1 MQIFDPHA
9 LECLAAI
16 VEEGSFERAAQRLSI
31 TQSAVSQRLRTLEVQ
46 AGAVLIV
53 RTRPLKATPAGRY
66 LLKHALQLRLLRA
79 DLGRDLQALA
89 PREAQSTQGQER
101 IAIAINADSIAT
113 WVLPA
118 LQTLVQDGM
127 ALEIITDDQD
137 FTHEWLREGQVQ
149 ACVTAL
155 AKPLRS
161 CQVVQLG
168 VMDYVAVASPD
179 YADQHCPKGLHAHAL
194 ADMRFLAFNRKDDL
208 QTRFVRKA
216 CGLKNPGL
224 QQNFLPSAHGRV
236 RAALQ
241 GWGATVVPLLQ
252 VKDLLK
258 SGALRDLAPKVRL
271 PVALYWH
278 CWKLESALLQALT
291 AAVRSGAAKAL
302 KAQVA

>member
-1 MQIFDPHA
+1 MQIFDPYA

-79 DLGRDLQALA
+79 DLGRDLEALA

-149 ACVTAL
+149 GCVTAL
-155 AKPLRS
+155 AKPLRG

-179 YADQHCPKGLHAHAL
+179 YAHAHCPKGLNAHAL
-194 ADMRFLAFNRKDDL
+194 AGMRFMAFNRKDDL

-241 GWGATVVPLLQ
+241 SWGATVVPLLQ

-258 SGALRDLAPKVRL
+258 SGELRDLAPKVRL

-291 AAVRSGAAKAL
+291 AAVRGGAAKAL
-302 KAQVA
+302 KAQVV

>member
-1 MQIFDPHA
+1 MQIFDSHA

-16 VEEGSFERAAQRLSI
+16 VEEGSFDRAATRLSI
-31 TQSAVSQRLRTLEVQ
+31 TQSAVSQRLRTLEMQ

-53 RTRPLKATPAGRY
+53 RTRPLKATSAGRY

-79 DLGRDLQALA
+79 DLDRDLQALA
-89 PREAQSTQGQER
+89 PRESLSAQGQER
-101 IAIAINADSIAT
+101 MAIAVNADSIAT

-118 LQTLVQDGM
+118 LQALGKAGM

-149 ACVTAL
+149 GCVTAL
-155 AKPLRS
+155 AKPLRG

-179 YADQHCPKGLHAHAL
+179 YAQAHCPAGLTAHAL
-194 ADMRFLAFNRKDDL
+194 RNMSFLAFNRKDDL
-208 QTRFVRKA
+208 QARFVRKA
-216 CGLKNPGL
+216 CGLKTPGL

-236 RAALQ
+236 RAAMD

-252 VKDLLK
+252 VQALLQ
-258 SGALRDLAPKVRL
+258 SGQLCDLAPTVRL

-278 CWKLESALLQALT
+278 CWKLESVLLQSLTDALRRGAT
-291 AAVRSGAAKAL
+291 AALAATSK
-302 KAQVA
+302 

>member
-31 TQSAVSQRLRTLEVQ
+31 TQSAVSQRLRTLETQ

-118 LQTLVQDGM
+118 LQTLGQDGM

-149 ACVTAL
+149 GCVTAL
-155 AKPLRS
+155 SKALRG

-168 VMDYVAVASPD
+168 VMDYVAVASPA
-179 YADQHCPKGLHAHAL
+179 YAEAHCPKGLNAHAL

-208 QTRFVRKA
+208 QTRFIRKA

-236 RAALQ
+236 RAAVD

-258 SGALRDLAPKVRL
+258 TGFLRDLAPKVRL

-278 CWKLESALLQALT
+278 CWKLESALLHSLT
-291 AAVRSGAAKAL
+291 AAVRSGAAKVL
-302 KAQVA
+302 KAQAA

>member
-16 VEEGSFERAAQRLSI
+16 VEEGSFDRAAARLSI

-79 DLGRDLQALA
+79 DLHRDLQALA

-118 LQTLVQDGM
+118 LQSLVQDGM

-149 ACVTAL
+149 GCVTAL
-155 AKPLRS
+155 SKPLRG

-168 VMDYVAVASPD
+168 VMDYVAVASPA
-179 YADQHCPKGLHAHAL
+179 YADAHCPTGLSAHAL
-194 ADMRFLAFNRKDDL
+194 ATMRFLAFNRKDDL
-208 QTRFVRKA
+208 QARFIRKA
-216 CGLKNPGL
+216 CNLKNPGL

-236 RAALQ
+236 RAAVD

-258 SGALRDLAPKVRL
+258 NGSLRDLAPKIRL

-278 CWKLESALLQALT
+278 CWKLESALLHSLSAALS
-291 AAVRSGAAKAL
+291 AGAMKAL
-302 KAQVA
+302 QAQAA

>member
-1 MQIFDPHA
+1 MQIFDPYA

-149 ACVTAL
+149 GCVTAL
-155 AKPLRS
+155 AKPLRG

-179 YADQHCPKGLHAHAL
+179 YADAHCPKGLNAHAL
-194 ADMRFLAFNRKDDL
+194 AGMRFMAFNRKDDL

-252 VKDLLK
+252 VKDMLK

>member
-89 PREAQSTQGQER
+89 PREAQSMQGQER

-137 FTHEWLREGQVQ
+137 FTHEWLREGLVQ

-179 YADQHCPKGLHAHAL
+179 YADAHCPKGLHAHAL
-194 ADMRFLAFNRKDDL
+194 ADMHFLAFNRKDDL

-252 VKDLLK
+252 VEELLN

-278 CWKLESALLQALT
+278 CWQLESALLQALT

>member
-101 IAIAINADSIAT
+101 IAIAINADSIVT

-168 VMDYVAVASPD
+168 VMDYVAVASPG
-179 YADQHCPKGLHAHAL
+179 YADQHCPKGLNAHAL

-258 SGALRDLAPKVRL
+258 SGELRDLAPKVQL

-291 AAVRSGAAKAL
+291 AAVRSGAAKTL

>member
-1 MQIFDPHA
+1 MQIFDSHA

-31 TQSAVSQRLRTLEVQ
+31 TQSAVSQRLRTLETQ

-118 LQTLVQDGM
+118 LQVLVQDGM

-155 AKPLRS
+155 AKPLRG
-161 CQVVQLG
+161 CEVVQLG
-168 VMDYVAVASPD
+168 VMDYVVVASPA
-179 YADQHCPKGLHAHAL
+179 YAEQHCPKGLTPHAL
-194 ADMRFLAFNRKDDL
+194 SSMRFLAFNRKDDL
-208 QTRFVRKA
+208 QTRLVRKA

-236 RAALQ
+236 RAAVD

-252 VKDLLK
+252 VQALLK
-258 SGALRDLAPKVRL
+258 SGALRDLAPKTRL

-278 CWKLESALLQALT
+278 CWKLESALLQSLT

-302 KAQVA
+302 KVQAA

>member
-31 TQSAVSQRLRTLEVQ
+31 TQSAVSQRLRTLEMQ

-89 PREAQSTQGQER
+89 PRETQSTQGQER

-155 AKPLRS
+155 AKPLRG

-179 YADQHCPKGLHAHAL
+179 YADTHCPKGLTAHTL
-194 ADMRFLAFNRKDDL
+194 AEMRFMAFNRKDDL